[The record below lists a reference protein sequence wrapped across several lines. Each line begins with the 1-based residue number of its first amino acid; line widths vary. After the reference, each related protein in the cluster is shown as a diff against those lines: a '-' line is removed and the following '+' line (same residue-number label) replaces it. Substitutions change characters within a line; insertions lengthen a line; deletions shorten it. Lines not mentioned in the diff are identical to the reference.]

1 MIAQVVFSLLLG
13 TVLVYSWAEYR
24 RSPIV
29 AGLSFAVSLM
39 GFYFVWIPSHAT
51 RVAELFGIGRGADL
65 VLYLWVCISLIV
77 LLNLHLK
84 LRTQHELLTS
94 LARSIALANATV
106 SAENARQPGRSH
118 ASSIKEE
125 QTS

>member
-1 MIAQVVFSLLLG
+1 MIAQVVLSVLLG
-13 TVLVYSWAEYR
+13 IVLVYAWAEYK

-29 AGLSFAVSLM
+29 AGLSFAVGLL

-65 VLYLWVCISLIV
+65 VLYLWVCISFIV

-84 LRTQHELLTS
+84 LRTQHELLTT

-106 SAENARQPGRSH
+106 SAEKAEQSTPSRCSV
-118 ASSIKEE
+118 KEE
-125 QTS
+125 QTP